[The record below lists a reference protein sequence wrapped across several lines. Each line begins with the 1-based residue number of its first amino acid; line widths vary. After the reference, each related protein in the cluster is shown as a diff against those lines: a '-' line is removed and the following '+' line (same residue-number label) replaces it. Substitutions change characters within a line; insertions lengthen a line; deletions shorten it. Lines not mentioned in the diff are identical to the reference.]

1 MYHICT
7 PLIDTSIHP
16 HTQKSPY
23 ASTPQHQPQLRK
35 GTMVKQGSALYHQ
48 GRRGSLGAT
57 SKQDPMKNQFSRS
70 VKRPTAIR
78 SQVGKTHSRQGAA
91 TRTQEPNHDDQ
102 LMITSARIVSFI
114 WAEECN

>member
-16 HTQKSPY
+16 HIQKSPY

-102 LMITSARIVSFI
+102 LMITSARIVSFK
-114 WAEECN
+114 